1 MKESKLILMAK
12 NVLRLEETVDTLIR
26 ELIRTQNMQIGILE
40 TIKRMPDY
48 QEAVDKLKEDNLKKE
63 KEKHSK
69 EGS

>member
-1 MKESKLILMAK
+1 
-12 NVLRLEETVDTLIR
+12 
-26 ELIRTQNMQIGILE
+26 MQIGILE

-63 KEKHSK
+63 KEKHSE

>member
-12 NVLRLEETVDTLIR
+12 NVLRLEETVDTLIK

-48 QEAVDKLKEDNLKKE
+48 QEALDKLKKDNAEAE
-63 KEKHSK
+63 KEKNT
-69 EGS
+69 

>member
-26 ELIRTQNMQIGILE
+26 ELVRTQNIQMGILE

-48 QEAVDKLKEDNLKKE
+48 QEALDKLKKDNAEAE
-63 KEKHSK
+63 KEKNT
-69 EGS
+69 